1 MNISVTKT
9 ASAGLAAAGLIL
21 ASATTANAFDWSNI
35 TQNGNPDIASQI
47 QMTVSQQSGGEVDFS
62 FRKNGSVNSVITAV
76 YLNYGTLFTGHL
88 SQDGANWIV
97 SSSGVSFADS
107 GTANFPGGNSLTPK
121 FVTSQSVGATAP
133 PPQNGI
139 QNSTAAS
146 GYDSLTLKLQLDGT
160 GPTFAQLIDGL
171 NSGGFEVGL
180 HVQSIG
186 PNEGSDSYVTAPVP
200 EPTTVLAGL
209 FLLLP
214 FGITTMRF
222 LRRRKIR

>member
-1 MNISVTKT
+1 MNTKIAKST
-9 ASAGLAAAGLIL
+9 FSGLAAAGLLL
-21 ASATTANAFDWSNI
+21 AGTTSVNAFDWVNI
-35 TQNGNPDIASQI
+35 TQNGNPDISSQI
-47 QMTVSQQSGGEVDFS
+47 QMTVSQQAGGEVDFS
-62 FRKNGSVNSVITAV
+62 FRNSGSVNSVITTV
-76 YLNYGTLFTGHL
+76 YFNYGSLFSGHL
-88 SQDGANWIV
+88 SQDGANWIA
-97 SSSGVSFADS
+97 SSPGVSFADA

-121 FVTSQSVGATAP
+121 FVTDQAVGAVAP

-146 GYDSLTLKLQLDGT
+146 GYDSLTVKFQMDGSS
-160 GPTFAQLIDGL
+160 PTFAQLIDDL
-171 NSGGFEVGL
+171 NAGTFQVGL

-214 FGITTMRF
+214 FGITTARF
-222 LRRRKIR
+222 LLSRKNR